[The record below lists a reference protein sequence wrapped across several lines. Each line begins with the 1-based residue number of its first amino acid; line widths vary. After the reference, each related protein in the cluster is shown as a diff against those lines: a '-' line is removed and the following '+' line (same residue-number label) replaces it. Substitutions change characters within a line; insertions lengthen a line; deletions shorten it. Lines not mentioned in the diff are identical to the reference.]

1 MQTVITDLLCTSL
14 CAIAILFLLLVTVPP
29 APSERVWTPRDLDLC
44 HSICSVYRKE
54 PPAELLKKDLED

>member
-1 MQTVITDLLCTSL
+1 MHTVITDLLCSSL
-14 CAIAILFLLLVTVPP
+14 CAAAILFLLLVTIPS

-54 PPAELLKKDLED
+54 PVELLKKGE